1 MANTAATAG
10 SGLEQARPLLWSVRA
25 GSSRGGSPTAF
36 IGGLSLAL
44 ALGTGGTATN
54 QQGALAAL
62 SQAPLGKV
70 ALVAVALGLL
80 AYALWKFA
88 LAAIGTG
95 PEGGG
100 GEGTGERLRNLAGGV
115 ACLAFFAVAVGV
127 LTGGGS
133 NQSKQPS
140 HTAAGVFG
148 WPAGR
153 WLVGLAGVVMIVVCA
168 VQAYEALKG
177 KFLGDNKTERMSA
190 REREVFSVI
199 GRIGLVSRALVFA
212 LVGYFL
218 VRSAIDFN
226 PQNAV
231 SVDGA
236 LRRVAHQP
244 DGSWLLGL
252 VAAGLIAFAFFSF
265 AEARYRRL

>member
-1 MANTAATAG
+1 MQFSLFFLAEYANA
-10 SGLEQARPLLWSVRA
+10 
-25 GSSRGGSPTAF
+25 
-36 IGGLSLAL
+36 I
-44 ALGTGGTATN
+44 
-54 QQGALAAL
+54 
-62 SQAPLGKV
+62 
-70 ALVAVALGLL
+70 ALGLL

-115 ACLAFFAVAVGV
+115 AYLAFFAVAVGV

-153 WLVGLAGVVMIVVCA
+153 WLVGPAGVVMIVVCA

-199 GRIGLVSRALVFA
+199 GRIGLVSRALIFA
-212 LVGYFL
+212 LVEYFL

-226 PQNAV
+226 PRLDTAAFRSAGVCPRQALVRRSSVTPSPAAV
-231 SVDGA
+231 GTEAGSGNNLTRWLSGCSSSRARAHSAVCH
-236 LRRVAHQP
+236 LRR
-244 DGSWLLGL
+244 
-252 VAAGLIAFAFFSF
+252 
-265 AEARYRRL
+265 